1 MFSQAKLVALLVVV
15 MAAMGVYAYVKGLK
29 ADLAVSEANNATLNT
44 AVEQQREAIAAIQ
57 RDVRE
62 GQRLNRE
69 LETTVRLQN
78 KDVDV
83 LRDKLQNRTD
93 ENGNRVSIGSLASR
107 KTAVIE
113 RKINQG
119 TANAYR
125 CMEIASGAPLTEQE
139 QNATKKSE
147 INPECPSIANPRYQP

>member
-1 MFSQAKLVALLVVV
+1 MFAQAKLVILLVVV
-15 MAAMGVYAYVKGLK
+15 MAAMGGYAYVQSLR
-29 ADLAVSEANNATLNT
+29 ADLAVSEANNATLTT
-44 AVEQQREAIAAIQ
+44 AVDQQKEAIASIQ
-57 RDVRE
+57 RDIRE

-69 LETTVRLQN
+69 LDTTVKLQN
-78 KDVDV
+78 RDVEN
-83 LRDKLQNRTD
+83 LRDRLQNRTD
-93 ENGNRVSIGSLASR
+93 ESGNKVNISGLATK
-107 KTAVIE
+107 KTAIME

-147 INPECPSIANPRYQP
+147 INPECPSLANPSYQP

>member
-1 MFSQAKLVALLVVV
+1 MFAQAKLVILLVVV
-15 MAAMGVYAYVKGLK
+15 MAIMGAWAYVQSLR
-29 ADLAVSEANNATLNT
+29 ADLATSEANNATLNS
-44 AVEQQREAIAAIQ
+44 AVEQQQQVIASIQ

-69 LETTVRLQN
+69 LESTVRSQN
-78 KDVDV
+78 RDVDA
-83 LRDKLQNRTD
+83 LREKLQNRSD
-93 ENGNRVSIGSLASR
+93 ENGNKVTISSLAAK
-107 KTAVIE
+107 KTAIME

-147 INPECPSIANPRYQP
+147 INPECPSLANPRYQP